1 MPLTLGCNCSC
12 IAQFGAVLL
21 DGHAPAARHAMHPH
35 QEGHRRRRS
44 TKPATLVVYFHST
57 VGVASLLLVSAP
69 DTAASIAR
77 FTDLTANPRVL
88 HLATH
93 GFYQAAV
100 QPQDRPMLLTRVVP
114 PAPTQREVRPACGA
128 V

>member
-1 MPLTLGCNCSC
+1 MVICFN
-12 IAQFGAVLL
+12 
-21 DGHAPAARHAMHPH
+21 
-35 QEGHRRRRS
+35 
-44 TKPATLVVYFHST
+44 ST

-69 DTAASIAR
+69 DT
-77 FTDLTANPRVL
+77 RVL

>member
-1 MPLTLGCNCSC
+1 MV
-12 IAQFGAVLL
+12 I
-21 DGHAPAARHAMHPH
+21 
-35 QEGHRRRRS
+35 
-44 TKPATLVVYFHST
+44 YFHST

-77 FTDLTANPRVL
+77 FTDITASPRVL

-100 QPQDRPMLLTRVVP
+100 QPQDRPMLLTGVVP
-114 PAPTQREVRPACGA
+114 LAPTQREVRPACGA